1 MAGGGAFDLERT
13 RKAEGDAWDNPGR
26 APFICKPPSVGG
38 HLEGVLRAWPS
49 RPARGG
55 CARLGTECALCS
67 SSKKAAEEIKQRE
80 LKVSGADSTT
90 GGKLV

>member
-1 MAGGGAFDLERT
+1 MGQRGACAVYLQ
-13 RKAEGDAWDNPGR
+13 AANMGS
-26 APFICKPPSVGG
+26 IPSVP
-38 HLEGVLRAWPS
+38 LA
-49 RPARGG
+49 AREG

-90 GGKLV
+90 GG

>member
-13 RKAEGDAWDNPGR
+13 RKAEGDAWDNAGR
-26 APFICKPPSVGG
+26 APFICKPPGGGAAAGYLGGSTPSVPFAAR
-38 HLEGVLRAWPS
+38 EGY
-49 RPARGG
+49 
-55 CARLGTECALCS
+55 ARLGTECALCS

-90 GGKLV
+90 GG